1 MNSKPITVTSRID
14 GKTFRDFAV
23 FDILIRQKRWKSP
36 AIFAGIMIFFAV
48 ICFTQIGKAEQ
59 AGLLGGVLAGIG
71 LILPAVYFGN
81 FFYSIKAQIKKLKL
95 DTPKHVYTV
104 TLTEAEDG
112 ITIVTPTGEGGT
124 LRVRWDQLH
133 MVYQAA
139 SCIYL
144 FISPRQA
151 FLLPSGQADVSDEA
165 LEKFLK
171 EKLPQEKW
179 SVINRKNK

>member
-1 MNSKPITVTSRID
+1 MISEPITITSRID

-36 AIFAGIMIFFAV
+36 TIFAGIMVFFAI
-48 ICFTQIGKAEQ
+48 ICFTQVGKAEQ

-71 LILPAVYFGN
+71 LLLPAVYFGN
-81 FFYSIKAQIKKLKL
+81 FFYSIKTQIKKLKL

-104 TLTEAEDG
+104 TLTDADDG

-139 SCIYL
+139 SCLYL
-144 FISPRQA
+144 FVSPRQA
-151 FLLPSGQADVSDEA
+151 FLLPEGQASVSDEA
-165 LEKFLK
+165 LQNFLK
-171 EKLPQEKW
+171 EKLPAEKW
-179 SVINRKNK
+179 SVLKK

>member
-1 MNSKPITVTSRID
+1 MNSEPITVTSRID
-14 GKTFRDFAV
+14 GKTFRDFAI

-71 LILPAVYFGN
+71 LVLPAVYFGN
-81 FFYSIKAQIKKLKL
+81 FFYSIKTQIKKLKL
-95 DTPKHVYTV
+95 DTPKHVYTI

-133 MVYQAA
+133 MVYQATT
-139 SCIYL
+139 CIYM

-151 FLLPSGQADVSDEA
+151 FLLPAGQASVNDET
-165 LEKFLK
+165 LRSFFQK
-171 EKLPQEKW
+171 KLPAGKW
-179 SVINRKNK
+179 KVLKK